1 MAWEAWKCYPDVTMA
16 FTHMALN
23 PYIELDTDSQY
34 FRLLGRYTVVL
45 YNKASE
51 LDNVDVARM
60 ELFCH
65 GNKSMEKIPPT
76 KVPFCSI
83 RSVQHIKLVFGAPV
97 TCQIRKG
104 LLQRVGVGVGTT
116 KFDHGLL
123 WTTLP
128 IASKAYAELIK
139 CGCKSKN
146 GCGARCGCRK
156 ANWMCTEL
164 CFCKCIK

>member
-1 MAWEAWKCYPDVTMA
+1 MTMA

-23 PYIELDTDSQY
+23 PYIELNTDSQY

-97 TCQIRKG
+97 NCQIRKAFSRG
-104 LLQRVGVGVGTT
+104 L
-116 KFDHGLL
+116 GL
-123 WTTLP
+123 
-128 IASKAYAELIK
+128 ELGRQNSIMDSSTN
-139 CGCKSKN
+139 CKQ
-146 GCGARCGCRK
+146 GICRTYK
-156 ANWMCTEL
+156 VWMQE
-164 CFCKCIK
+164 